1 MTENLWS
8 QDPASLVAQ
17 LQKNIE
23 TLENQ
28 VVDLETK
35 VAFQDDTIEQLNEAL
50 SNQQLT
56 MDQLSFK
63 VDHMMDKMKSIE
75 PSNIAK
81 PEEETP
87 PPHY

>member
-8 QDPASLVAQ
+8 QDPSSLIAQ
-17 LQKNIE
+17 LQKTIE

>member
-23 TLENQ
+23 TLQNQ

>member
-8 QDPASLVAQ
+8 QDPASLIAQ

-23 TLENQ
+23 TLQNQ

>member
-28 VVDLETK
+28 MVDLETK

>member
-8 QDPASLVAQ
+8 QVPNSLIAQ
-17 LQKNIE
+17 LQKTIE

-35 VAFQDDTIEQLNEAL
+35 AAFQDDTIEQLNEAL

-63 VDHMMDKMKSIE
+63 VDHMMEKMKSIE